1 MADSTSPRLRANAI
15 RALAMDAVQAAN
27 SGHPG
32 MPMGMADIAE
42 VLWRDVLKHNPNNPA
57 WADRDRFVLSNG
69 HGSMLLY
76 AVLHLTG
83 YDLGIDDL
91 KAFRQLHSRTPGHPE
106 YAETP
111 GVETT
116 TGPLGQGIANG
127 VGMALAERLLAAEFN
142 LDGHDIVDHYTYVF
156 LGDGCLMEGISHE
169 VCSLA
174 GTLGLGKLIAMY
186 DDNGIS
192 IDGSVDGWFRDDTP
206 ARFESYGWHVIR
218 NVDGHDAEAVRAALA
233 KAQAETGKPTL
244 ICCKT
249 IIGFGAT
256 NAGSADTH
264 GAPLGGD
271 GITAARSTLGWDG
284 EAFEIP
290 EVVRKAWDR
299 REQGAAAEAA
309 WNERLAAYRAAH
321 PDKAAEF
328 ERRMAG
334 DLPADLVDKLARLV
348 EDVQANGKKNA
359 TRKAS
364 QAVLNAIAPGMP
376 ELLGGSADLTGSN
389 GTIWKGVEP
398 VTPETVKGQYVNYGV
413 REFGMT
419 AMGNGARLHGG
430 FLPFSG
436 TFLTFSDY
444 ARNAVRLAALMRI
457 QNILVYT
464 HDSIGLGED
473 GPTHQPIEH
482 IASLRLMPNLD
493 VWRPCDDVETAVAWE
508 SALLRQDGPTALAL
522 TRQNVEHQPR
532 TAEQLADVRRG
543 AYTLWEPDAEPV
555 AVVIA
560 TGSEVELAVA
570 AAQALSAEG
579 APTRVVSMP
588 CEEVFLRQTP
598 EYQQRVLP
606 AAVTT
611 RVAIEAGSTGTWW
624 RWVGATGAVIG
635 IDSFGVSAPA
645 GDAYQHFDLTTDRI
659 TNTVRDLLN

>member
-1 MADSTSPRLRANAI
+1 
-15 RALAMDAVQAAN
+15 MDAVQAAN

-42 VLWRDVLKHNPNNPA
+42 VLWRDVLKHNPNNPL
-57 WADRDRFVLSNG
+57 WFDRDRFVLSNG

-76 AVLHLTG
+76 AALHLSG

-127 VGMALAERLLAAEFN
+127 VGMALAEQLLAAEFN
-142 LDGHDIVDHYTYVF
+142 VGGHTVVDHHSYVF

-174 GTLGLGKLIAMY
+174 GTLGLGKLIAIY
-186 DDNGIS
+186 DDNSIS

-206 ARFESYGWHVIR
+206 GRFESYGWHVIR
-218 NVDGHDAEAVRAALA
+218 NVDGHDAEAVRDALA
-233 KAQAETGKPTL
+233 AAKAETGKPTL

-264 GAPLGGD
+264 GAALGAEGV
-271 GITAARSTLGWDG
+271 IAARTTLGWAG
-284 EAFEIP
+284 GPFEIP
-290 EVVRKAWDR
+290 DEIVAAWDR

-309 WNERLAAYRAAH
+309 WAERFAAYQSEH
-321 PDKAAEF
+321 PALAAEF
-328 ERRMAG
+328 ERRMLG
-334 DLPADLVDKLARLV
+334 ELPADLVDKLARLV
-348 EDVQANGKKNA
+348 EDVQASGKKNA

-398 VTPETVKGQYVNYGV
+398 VTPETVKGQYIYYGV

-419 AMGNGARLHGG
+419 AICNGLRLHGG
-430 FLPFSG
+430 FVPFSG

-444 ARNAVRLAALMRI
+444 ARNAVRLAALMNV

-473 GPTHQPIEH
+473 GPTHQPVEH
-482 IASLRLMPNLD
+482 VGSLRLMPNLD

-508 SALLRQDGPTALAL
+508 VALLRQDGPSALAL

-532 TAEQLADVRRG
+532 TAEQLAAVRRG
-543 AYTLWEPDAEPV
+543 AYVLWEPATDPTAL
-555 AVVIA
+555 VIA
-560 TGSEVELAVA
+560 TGSEVELAVE
-570 AAQALSAEG
+570 AAQTLTAEG
-579 APTRVVSMP
+579 LPTRVVSMP
-588 CEEVFLRQTP
+588 CEEAFLRQTDD
-598 EYQQRVLP
+598 YRATVLP
-606 AAVTT
+606 AAITA
-611 RVAIEAGSTGTWW
+611 RVAIEAGATGTWW
-624 RWVGATGAVIG
+624 RWAGSAGAVIG
-635 IDSFGVSAPA
+635 IDTFGVSAPA
-645 GDAYQHFDLTTDRI
+645 EDAYQHFDLTSDRVAK
-659 TNTVRDLLN
+659 TLRALAN